1 MRKYLIAI
9 LLLSISFNQEVF
21 SGYLR
26 STEAS
31 FCMDDCSQYNIETE
45 IDSDF
50 GTIFV
55 VFENEEMDI
64 DMYLNR
70 FVEVTVD
77 EQQIECIECSAF
89 QVLRINISNECSY
102 PIECF
107 ADPCEVTEE
116 CQLNT
121 PVDCVSN
128 FCGGCYADFYDLENN
143 LVDCFYEEDDDGEPN
158 PCSDFGQED
167 CDWFDECVWTDSGCQ
182 DFNWEDHEQ
191 DECRMFQSQDEC
203 LAAGC
208 EWDDE
213 DGCYDSWDEDED
225 EWFCEDIDNQE
236 ECLAVGCEWEYSN
249 NMPGGGSCFG
259 DEHENDGPPDCML
272 DCDGIEDVN
281 PEQDGMYFC
290 EWLFAIFPTGCA
302 EDCEQEVLDDIEEFM
317 QVCDECLP
325 VGNCDDYFDI
335 DDNQE
340 TDCSDITKEEE
351 CQMYN
356 CEWQLNPTGIGQC
369 VEGEDFEP
377 VCEDLSDL
385 FFGWC
390 EMVIG
395 VGWNGQDCT
404 WFSGCGTVD
413 ENNGIDYADAF
424 FDSIEDCEQVCF
436 GGDGG
441 NGYAMLVLD
450 EVVTSPGTEFSVPLY
465 LESDLNVAG
474 VQFSIYTP
482 GEDFSNYIIGAG
494 IESIDDCFSANFNNL
509 DGSFLG
515 IIFSLEGCTYSSN
528 EMVHIANLIYESS
541 SNTPSGL
548 DFRLEFESTLVSDSQ
563 GNEILSYGEGATILI
578 GVLGDVNSDG
588 DINILDVISIVNFAI
603 YVETPNESE
612 FWAADLN
619 GDSMLDILD
628 IVNIVN
634 MILDN

>member
-55 VFENEEMDI
+55 VFENEEMNI

-89 QVLRINISNECSY
+89 QVLRINISNECIY

-158 PCSDFGQED
+158 PCSDFSQED

-249 NMPGGGSCFG
+249 NMPEGGSCFG
-259 DEHENDGPPDCML
+259 NGHENDGPPDCML

-325 VGNCDDYFDI
+325 MGNCDDYFDI
-335 DDNQE
+335 DDDQE
-340 TDCSDITKEEE
+340 EDCSDITNEEE

-356 CEWQLNPTGIGQC
+356 CEWQLNPAGIGQC
-369 VEGEDFEP
+369 VEGDDFEP

-436 GGDGG
+436 GNDGG
-441 NGYAMLVLD
+441 NGYAMLALD
-450 EVVTSPGTEFSVPLY
+450 GLVTSPGTEFSVPLY

-474 VQFSIYTP
+474 VQFSIYAS
-482 GEDFSNYIIGAG
+482 GEGFPNYIIGAG
-494 IESIDDCFSANFNNL
+494 IESVDDCFSANFNNL

-541 SNTPSGL
+541 SNTPSGSDFML
-548 DFRLEFESTLVSDSQ
+548 DFESTLVSDSQ